1 MSNWFKSGFLA
12 ATLLTTASLS
22 FAGEPRIGLG
32 TVPTAEEI
40 ARWDIDVR
48 PDGYG
53 LPPGSGNAYDG
64 EEIFI
69 EKCASCHGE
78 FGEGAGRWPV
88 LVGGQDTLDSED
100 PVKTIG
106 SYWPYTSTMY
116 DYIYRAMPFGDA
128 QSLTPD
134 ETYAIIAYLLYSNDI
149 IEEDDF
155 EITADN
161 LAKIEMPNKDGFIP
175 DDREVVSGERCM
187 KDCKIS
193 VEIASRA
200 RVLDVTPDQ

>member
-1 MSNWFKSGFLA
+1 MSNWLKLVVVGLVA
-12 ATLLTTASLS
+12 AMLS
-22 FAGEPRIGLG
+22 FEASAQQKIGLG

-69 EKCASCHGE
+69 DKCSACHGE

-88 LVGGQDTLDSED
+88 LVGGHDTLASED

-106 SYWPYTSTMY
+106 SYWPYTSTIY
-116 DYIYRAMPFGDA
+116 DYIYRAMPFGEA
-128 QSLTPD
+128 QTLMTSSTMIPWRSMPTTWRRSRCRTRMVSFLM
-134 ETYAIIAYLLYSNDI
+134 IAKLFQENV
-149 IEEDDF
+149 
-155 EITADN
+155 A
-161 LAKIEMPNKDGFIP
+161 
-175 DDREVVSGERCM
+175 
-187 KDCKIS
+187 
-193 VEIASRA
+193 
-200 RVLDVTPDQ
+200 